1 MSNGFIWH
9 SSGNRLCHNL
19 LIAKVLRNHHS
30 CDTPI
35 IRVDLLNN
43 NEGRIGKI
51 QDGIDDLRDFADS
64 LDCIEGLQ
72 EPMSLRLV
80 HGRINDARRFSEL
93 LADIP
98 GVSPKVFLSQLQRL
112 EQDGILTRHV
122 MATSPPTVEYAL
134 THLGHELTPAIEVI
148 VQVGHKLKRRSMP

>member
-1 MSNGFIWH
+1 
-9 SSGNRLCHNL
+9 
-19 LIAKVLRNHHS
+19 
-30 CDTPI
+30 
-35 IRVDLLNN
+35 
-43 NEGRIGKI
+43 
-51 QDGIDDLRDFADS
+51 
-64 LDCIEGLQ
+64 
-72 EPMSLRLV
+72 MSLRLV

-112 EQDGILTRHV
+112 EQDGVLTRHV

-134 THLGHELTPAIEVI
+134 THLGHELTPAIEAI